1 MLEHVVQTNDKQR
14 FTINETSP
22 RIRANRGHSVD
33 VDLAYELADPPAIL
47 LRVTPLSAVAAI
59 REGGLQKNE
68 SPSCASSLRQ
78 PHCFTRRDSK
88 RDAGPAESTGVSN
101 GPGRICLLCD
111 RQCSVAYVS
120 SRSSGFA

>member
-47 LRVTPLSAVAAI
+47 LRGTPLSESRRFVKAVFKKMS
-59 REGGLQKNE
+59 RRRVHL
-68 SPSCASSLRQ
+68 
-78 PHCFTRRDSK
+78 HCDSRTALAVGTRR
-88 RDAGPAESTGVSN
+88 GT
-101 GPGRICLLCD
+101 PGLLKV
-111 RQCSVAYVS
+111 RAYQMVLEE
-120 SRSSGFA
+120 FVFFVTVNAVWLT

>member
-47 LRVTPLSAVAAI
+47 LRRTPLSAVAAI
-59 REGGLQKNE
+59 REGGLQKM
-68 SPSCASSLRQ
+68 SRRRVHL
-78 PHCFTRRDSK
+78 HCDSRTALAVGTRR
-88 RDAGPAESTGVSN
+88 GTPV
-101 GPGRICLLCD
+101 LLKV
-111 RQCSVAYVS
+111 RAYEMVHKGEMVHE
-120 SRSSGFA
+120 GFVFFVTVNAVWLT